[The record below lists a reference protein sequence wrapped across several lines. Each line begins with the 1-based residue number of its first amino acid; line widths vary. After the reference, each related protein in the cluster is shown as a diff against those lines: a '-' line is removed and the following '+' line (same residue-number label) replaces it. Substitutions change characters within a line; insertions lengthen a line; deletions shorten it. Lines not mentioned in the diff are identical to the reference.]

1 MPSILIR
8 AIQIPAT
15 IWKVGVIMSMSLSLL
30 KFEGKIR
37 DPIYRYIP
45 FTSLEK
51 DVIDTKVVQRLR
63 RISQTFATKFVY
75 PGAEHSRFSHSLG
88 VMHLAGMLAESLLF
102 KKEFND
108 EFHLTEKIQSLTDR
122 GRSSFPELKD
132 LSDNLLSIAK
142 KVQTVRLA
150 GLLHDVGHAPFSHT
164 LEQILEEYLGLN
176 HEEMG
181 IRILNENGELR
192 EAIQGSEIA
201 ESLDID
207 IQDIIDVLKRETEDK
222 FLGEILSGTFDVDK
236 IDYFVRDAYY
246 AGTIEYG
253 YVDAE
258 RLIDTLTVHSGTLI
272 PDSSVIETIIEFWEA
287 RFHMFS
293 AVYYHRAVRA
303 IDLVLYH
310 MINSFLSVYKD
321 LKDEER
327 PKTLLSA
334 FLHAKNIDDYLTL
347 DDYTTISELIRLK
360 REGWDFRAT
369 FKFLDMYLQRKLL
382 TCVDEVELIGEKE
395 EIYRGLTRYLRIE
408 MHEIADLAGIPEEE
422 IFIDTPG
429 RVGIKVN
436 PVFAHIENIQIFDK
450 KENKIKTLKD
460 YECVPIKAL
469 SSYRG
474 LKRTYTFEEYEEK
487 VKTAIKEIKEI
498 KERKRLTSYTLL
510 QSD

>member
-1 MPSILIR
+1 
-8 AIQIPAT
+8 
-15 IWKVGVIMSMSLSLL
+15 MSLSLL
-30 KFEGKIR
+30 KFEGEMR
-37 DPIYRYIP
+37 DPIYQYIP
-45 FTSLEK
+45 FTGLEK

-63 RISQTFATKFVY
+63 RISQTSTTKFVY

-88 VMHLAGMLAESLLF
+88 VMHLAGKLAESVLF
-102 KKEFND
+102 KEEFGD
-108 EFHLTEKIQSLTDR
+108 EFCLTERIQSLTDR
-122 GRSSFPELKD
+122 GRSSFPELKE

-164 LEQILEEYLGLN
+164 LEPILEEYLGLN

-181 IRILNENGELR
+181 IRILNENKELR
-192 EAIQGSEIA
+192 EVIQGSEIV
-201 ESLDID
+201 EHLGID
-207 IQDIIDVLKRETEDK
+207 IQDIIDVLKEKTEDK

-258 RLIDTLTVHSGTLI
+258 RLIDTLAVHNGTLI
-272 PDSSVIETIIEFWEA
+272 LDSSVIETIIEFWEA

-303 IDLVLYH
+303 IELVLYQ
-310 MINSFLSVYKD
+310 MINRFLSAYKD
-321 LKDEER
+321 LEDEKR
-327 PKTLLSA
+327 PKTLLNA
-334 FLHAKNIDDYLTL
+334 FLNAKNIDDYLAL

-382 TCVDEVELIGEKE
+382 TCVAEVELIGEKE
-395 EIYRGLTRYLRIE
+395 GIYRGLTDERYLRNE
-408 MHEIADLAGIPEEE
+408 MHEIADLAGVPKED
-422 IFIDTPG
+422 IFSDIPG
-429 RVGIKVN
+429 RVCIKVN
-436 PVFAHIENIQIFDK
+436 PVFEHLENIRIFDK
-450 KENKIKTLKD
+450 KEKKIKTLKD
-460 YECVPIKAL
+460 YERVPTEVL

-474 LKRTYTFEEYEEK
+474 LKRTYTFEEHEK
-487 VKTAIKEIKEI
+487 KVRTAIKEIE
-498 KERKRLTSYTLL
+498 ER
-510 QSD
+510 